1 MPSVADRMKRK
12 KRKVL
17 IVPANDRLDKVE
29 PKICVIAPMTTI
41 PGDKNPARMA
51 ASPRISPPTTVTVE
65 PTAEGNQIPASRRI
79 SKKRSAIN
87 ISTATSKGIPNR
99 LIPKVASDN
108 RAADLDDRK
117 EWQQKM
123 QEAVAIRTSQ
133 VNEAFD
139 QM

>member
-41 PGDKNPARMA
+41 PGDKDPARMA

-65 PTAEGNQIPASRRI
+65 PTAEGNRIPASRNI

-87 ISTATSKGIPNR
+87 ISTATSKDSQPVNPQSGKQIIGQ
-99 LIPKVASDN
+99 LILMIGKN
-108 RAADLDDRK
+108 GNKKCRK
-117 EWQQKM
+117 Q
-123 QEAVAIRTSQ
+123 
-133 VNEAFD
+133 
-139 QM
+139 